1 MKKVLLMSLVLL
13 VTSLVGKEKEP
24 KFLQLKGSFLNE
36 TNITYVIYKLD
47 AEKNSYVKEKIA
59 VGKNSFTA
67 KCEKDHKYLIEFETA
82 THDIKFLVVNVTI
95 TGKFYID
102 VDFSDEQSAK
112 LEFNKNRY
120 KLTAINQTKSINF

>member
-1 MKKVLLMSLVLL
+1 MKKVLLICLVLL
-13 VTSLVGKEKEP
+13 TSSLIGKEKEP

-47 AEKNSYVKEKIA
+47 AEKNAYVKEKIA

-67 KCEKDHKYLIEFETA
+67 KCEKDNKYLIEFETA
-82 THDIKFLVVNVTI
+82 THEVKFLVVNVTI

-102 VDFSDEQSAK
+102 VDFSHNQSAR

-120 KLTAINQTKSINF
+120 KLTSY

>member
-1 MKKVLLMSLVLL
+1 MKKILLMSLVLL

-47 AEKNSYVKEKIA
+47 AEKNTYVKEKIA

-82 THDIKFLVVNVTI
+82 THEIKFLVVHVTI
-95 TGKFYID
+95 TGTFYID
-102 VDFSDEQSAK
+102 VDFSDDHSAR

-120 KLTAINQTKSINF
+120 KLIQY

>member
-1 MKKVLLMSLVLL
+1 MKKILLMSLVLL

-47 AEKNSYVKEKIA
+47 NEKNTYVQEKIA

-67 KCEKDHKYLIEFETA
+67 KCEKDHKYLIEFETV
-82 THDIKFLVVNVTI
+82 THEIKFLVVHVTI

-102 VDFSDEQSAK
+102 VDFADDHSAQ
-112 LEFNKNRY
+112 LEFSKNRY
-120 KLTAINQTKSINF
+120 KLTAINQKKSINF